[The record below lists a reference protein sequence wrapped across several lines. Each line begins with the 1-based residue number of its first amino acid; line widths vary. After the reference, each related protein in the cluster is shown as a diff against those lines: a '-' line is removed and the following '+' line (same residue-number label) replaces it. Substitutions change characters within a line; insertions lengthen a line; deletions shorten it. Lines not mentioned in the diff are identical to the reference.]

1 MSFEEF
7 GEHFSSS
14 FNESGHM
21 PLPRYIPP
29 PPAHHPPPL
38 PARQPQA
45 QPAHHHPPPPPAHQ
59 PPQLHGKGC
68 HNVSRTPFRQ
78 LQPHTTSVQRKSI
91 GGSIPS
97 SVINKSKLV
106 EPEQV
111 LKSHPKL
118 MCVSKLPT
126 LAVKL
131 AKESFFGA
139 EVMSKCTVAG
149 NRDLPG
155 LPTKELDSLKHTLF
169 TLFPQYWQSPQEFEP
184 LWKSC
189 TEAVGQACK
198 RLR

>member
-1 MSFEEF
+1 
-7 GEHFSSS
+7 
-14 FNESGHM
+14 
-21 PLPRYIPP
+21 
-29 PPAHHPPPL
+29 
-38 PARQPQA
+38 
-45 QPAHHHPPPPPAHQ
+45 
-59 PPQLHGKGC
+59 
-68 HNVSRTPFRQ
+68 
-78 LQPHTTSVQRKSI
+78 
-91 GGSIPS
+91 
-97 SVINKSKLV
+97 
-106 EPEQV
+106 
-111 LKSHPKL
+111 

-131 AKESFFGA
+131 AKVSFFGA

-155 LPTKELDSLKHTLF
+155 LPTNELESLKHTLF